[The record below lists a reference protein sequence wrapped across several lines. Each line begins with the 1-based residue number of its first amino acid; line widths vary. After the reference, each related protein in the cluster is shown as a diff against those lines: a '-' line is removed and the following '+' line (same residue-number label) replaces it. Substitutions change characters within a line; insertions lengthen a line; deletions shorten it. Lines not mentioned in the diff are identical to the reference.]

1 MKRNRGLRI
10 LIVAPYPIFPM
21 WSGGKVRI
29 LKLARALAESGHETT
44 VLTPFHPA
52 QKSILYRHEVFGIR
66 QIPYPF
72 LLPLLFTNRPFPYLY
87 LTSFHPGLTAL
98 LRSFFRN
105 VDVIHFEHMTFANS
119 LHFIP
124 KGVMV
129 GYGAHNVEYD
139 YLRQE
144 CSDPRIAVI
153 VGRRIFK
160 LERKMVRACT
170 HIFPVSLEDQ
180 KRLEELYGESSN
192 KYTLLPNGISFVRP
206 ALETSAAMYL
216 RFPGIEKFQR
226 KAIYSGSDVTHNR
239 LAVQYLLEEVA
250 PKAPCVGFIIHGSC
264 GYRFRQY
271 SSAGNVFFDTRFDTF
286 SEYATADTV
295 GLNPVLTGGGTNLKL
310 VHYLSHGLQ
319 VLSTPFGIRGY
330 SDLAPY
336 VRVCKREDFADALLD
351 SHFIMPPEPDYLMR
365 HYSWTHIAAQMA
377 KAYEET
383 LGG

>member
-1 MKRNRGLRI
+1 MKRIKGLRI
-10 LIVAPYPIFPM
+10 LIIAPYPIFPI

-52 QKSILYRHEVFGIR
+52 QKSILYRHEAFILR

-87 LTSFHPGLTAL
+87 LTSFHPGLKAL

-105 VDVIHFEHMTFANS
+105 VDAIHFEHMTFADS
-119 LHFIP
+119 LQLIP

-144 CSDPRIAVI
+144 CSDPRIAAL
-153 VGRRIFK
+153 VGQRIFR
-160 LERKMVRACT
+160 LERKMISACT
-170 HIFPVSLEDQ
+170 HIFPVSIEDQ
-180 KRLEELYGESSN
+180 KRMEELYGKSCSN
-192 KYTLLPNGISFVRP
+192 YTVLPNGISLVRP
-206 ALETSAAMYL
+206 PLENHTAMYS

-226 KAIYSGSDVTHNR
+226 KAIYSGSDVAHNR
-239 LAVQYLLEEVA
+239 LAVQYILEEVV
-250 PKAPCVGFIIHGSC
+250 PKAQRVGFIIHGSC
-264 GYRFRQY
+264 GNRFGK
-271 SSAGNVFFDTRFDTF
+271 SSSLPNVFFDTRFDTF
-286 SEYATADTV
+286 SDYATTDTV
-295 GLNPVLTGGGTNLKL
+295 GLNPVITGGGTNLKL
-310 VHYLSHGLQ
+310 LQYLSHGLQ

-330 SDLAPY
+330 VDLNSY
-336 VRVCKREDFADALLD
+336 VTVCEREDFAHALLD
-351 SHFIMPPEPDYLMR
+351 SHCIMPPEPGYLMR
-365 HYSWTHIAAQMA
+365 HYSWEHIAAQMA

-383 LGG
+383 LCG